1 MTDTCLWKQN
11 LNSFI
16 FHCRSPLPHGLR
28 RVWHL
33 KARTLYH
40 RFESHSR
47 HGCMSEFFCVAL
59 SCVGRGLETGRT
71 LVQGVPTKCLNGF
84 TFAEA
89 KSQRAKCRQ
98 QLQQHIPFLLF
109 HTKFRGIK
117 TVSNNAIWFHG
128 RFFSVF
134 MKHPVQSRE
143 WCALILLTPLDFK
156 HPIKARS

>member
-1 MTDTCLWKQN
+1 
-11 LNSFI
+11 
-16 FHCRSPLPHGLR
+16 
-28 RVWHL
+28 
-33 KARTLYH
+33 
-40 RFESHSR
+40 
-47 HGCMSEFFCVAL
+47 MSEFFCVAL

-156 HPIKARS
+156 HPIKARSWAQSVLMCTRCRLGLAGFRCERSGQFALLRITGFYNTAPSE